1 MKKKYFNIFSTLFLL
16 VTVVGMSQ
24 VQIGQDLLGGGVW
37 SNMALSPMGNI
48 VATPY
53 GSSTKVYE
61 EISGVWTQIGQ
72 DIPMGAFSISL
83 SSYGNIVAI
92 GNNAD
97 TNVNGASA
105 GAVGVYEFDMGVW
118 KQKGQQILGKTA
130 EEQSGFSI
138 SLSSNGNMVAIGA
151 PYKAWQGDIYNPSG
165 TVRVYNY
172 SNLSGSWNQVGQDID
187 GQGFGD
193 YSGTG
198 ISLSGNG
205 KVLAIG
211 TIFEGL
217 TGVVRVYNNING
229 VWFQIGSTIHSVG
242 GYSRFGRSV
251 SLSVDGSVLAIGG
264 YRRNGLGI
272 LRGHVRL
279 YKNVSGVW
287 KQIGNDIEGEADYE
301 QVGFGVSLSADGST
315 VAVGGLM
322 DATGQVPGGTRV
334 YKNISNVWTKVYNDI
349 NFGFYVSLS
358 AGGERVAVKGVGKT
372 QVYDLTKASSSNHM
386 SEVDFKIYP
395 NPATDIL
402 NISLNGN
409 LILEKVIIYNNLGQ
423 VVKTTNHTV
432 INIDHLSPGVYFVE
446 VSTNH
451 GRDIKKLIVK

>member
-16 VTVVGMSQ
+16 VPVVGMSQ
-24 VQIGQDLLGGGVW
+24 VQIGQDILGGVPW
-37 SNMALSPMGNI
+37 SNIALSSHGNI
-48 VATPY
+48 VAAPF
-53 GSSTKVYE
+53 SDNSTKIFE

-72 DIPMGAFSISL
+72 DIPMGAFSVSL

-97 TNVNGASA
+97 TNVNGSSA
-105 GAVGVYEFDMGVW
+105 GAVGVYEFDMGIW

-130 EEQSGFSI
+130 EEQSGFII
-138 SLSSNGNMVAIGA
+138 SLSSNGNTVAIGA

-229 VWFQIGSTIHSVG
+229 VWSQIGSTIHSVG

-251 SLSVDGSVLAIGG
+251 SLSADGSILAIGG
-264 YRRNGLGI
+264 YLRNGIGI

-301 QVGFGVSLSADGST
+301 QVGFGVSLSADGSIL
-315 VAVGGLM
+315 AVGALG
-322 DATGQVPGGTRV
+322 ARTRI

-349 NFGFYVSLS
+349 NFGGYVSLS
-358 AGGERVAVKGVGKT
+358 AGGERVAVKAGGFGGKT
-372 QVYDLTKASSSNHM
+372 QVYDLTKASSSNDM
-386 SEVDFKIYP
+386 SEIDFKIYP

-446 VSTNH
+446 VITDQ
-451 GRDIKKLIVK
+451 GKDVKKLIVK